1 MGGKQR
7 TAGISGGLTTD
18 SCWMSHHVTR
28 GRQLAFG
35 TSSPA
40 AETGASKSPGVPL
53 GIIIRCFI
61 AALFSRRLKI
71 GGPESIR
78 QGN

>member
-1 MGGKQR
+1 M
-7 TAGISGGLTTD
+7 
-18 SCWMSHHVTR
+18 R
-28 GRQLAFG
+28 GRQGAFG

-61 AALFSRRLKI
+61 AASFSRRLKI
-71 GGPESIR
+71 GGPEPIR